1 MSARGPRAPSWW
13 RPSPPARSLFEV
25 LRGWSPP
32 AAFAGAGVV
41 LGGCGEV
48 LSRTPDAPE
57 HAALADQQSL
67 GWSVG
72 GEGGALV
79 FPDAQRADVSGG
91 VGWREAMPTLAT
103 RLQPGMARWAPY
115 YSPALFQSL
124 EAPRSADLRFEMR
137 PIFTPEMAL
146 AERRGQALLSALTV
160 DGVCRNDVAVVLDLA
175 GPEAVAVA
183 SALAHCFDPVFV
195 FDNWPHPRGVV
206 PAHLT
211 LASTL
216 YFLPSF
222 ERERSARV
230 AARALVAPVF
240 VLDRARAA
248 PYVDAADQF
257 DNRYFASLPPP
268 EDLRAAGIRHVLYV
282 TPNDQVTLE
291 SDDLN
296 DDLVALDA
304 DGVDVRMLALSDF
317 SEPLADW
324 RSDPN
329 SLSGCAPAVGP
340 PAGGLYFGGTAAS
353 QSCFSFWYGW
363 DVPLAGVSRPA
374 PPPRFLARCHFHPQ
388 PRAMFAAGA
397 GFHGRA
403 GGWRSGVFGF
413 SRSGSLG
420 RVHSGFSG

>member
-1 MSARGPRAPSWW
+1 MSPRAHSCWRSSPS
-13 RPSPPARSLFEV
+13 SRSLFDV
-25 LRGWSPP
+25 LRAWSPP
-32 AAFAGAGVV
+32 AAFAGAGLV

-48 LSRTPDAPE
+48 LTQTPDAPE
-57 HAALADQQSL
+57 RAALADQQSL

-72 GEGGALV
+72 GEGDALL
-79 FPDAQRADVSGG
+79 FPDAQLVDVSGG

-124 EAPRSADLRFEMR
+124 EAPRSAELRLEMR

-146 AERRGQALLSALTV
+146 AERRGQALLSLLTAQ
-160 DGVCRNDVAVVLDLA
+160 GVCRNDVAVVLDLA
-175 GPEAVAVA
+175 GAEAVAVA

-195 FDNWPHPRGVV
+195 FDNWPHPRGVA

-216 YFLPSF
+216 YLLPTF

-248 PYVDAADQF
+248 PYVDDADQF

-268 EDLRAAGIRHVLYV
+268 DALRAAGIRHVLYV
-282 TPNDQVTLE
+282 TPTDHVTLE
-291 SDDLN
+291 TDDLN

-304 DGVDVRMLALSDF
+304 GGVDVRMLALSDF
-317 SEPLADW
+317 SETPLSDW
-324 RSDPN
+324 QLGPSG
-329 SLSGCAPAVGP
+329 GCAPVAGP
-340 PAGGLYFGGTAAS
+340 PAGGLYFGGTPQS

-363 DVPLAGVSRPA
+363 EVSLPGLSRPA
-374 PPPRFLARCHFHPQ
+374 PPQRLLARCHFHPQ
-388 PRAMFAAGA
+388 PRATFAAGA
-397 GFHGRA
+397 GFHGHA
-403 GGWRSGVFGF
+403 AGWRAGVFGF

-420 RVHSGFSG
+420 RVHSGGFG